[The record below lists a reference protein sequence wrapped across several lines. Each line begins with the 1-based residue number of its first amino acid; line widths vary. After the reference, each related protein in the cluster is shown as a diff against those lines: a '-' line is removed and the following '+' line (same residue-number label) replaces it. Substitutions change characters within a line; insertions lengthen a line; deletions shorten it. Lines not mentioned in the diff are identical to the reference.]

1 MDATRTMPEAKLWD
15 LIADIRTVMLAT
27 YNDSRVESRPMTAFV
42 DKDARTIWFIVDV
55 TTDKTR
61 AIKPGQQ
68 VNLAFADIKDATYIS
83 LNANAT
89 VLQDVAKQKALW
101 NPFAEAYMPEG
112 PEAPNVG
119 LIRIDPIDAAYWD
132 SPSSTIVQLWQIA
145 VANVT
150 QTPPEDDKTGL
161 VRFA

>member
-1 MDATRTMPEAKLWD
+1 MDAIKTMPESKLWD
-15 LIADIRTVMLAT
+15 MMADIRTVMFNII
-27 YNDSRVESRPMTAFV
+27 NDGRIESRPMTAFV
-42 DKDARTIWFIVDV
+42 DKDARCIWFITDV

-61 AIKPGQQ
+61 SIQAGQE
-68 VNLAFADIKDATYIS
+68 VNLAFADIDDSTYIS
-83 LNANAT
+83 LNATAS
-89 VLQDVAKQKALW
+89 VRQDVAKQKALW

-132 SPSSTIVQLWQIA
+132 SPSSKIVQLWQVA
-145 VANVT
+145 KANVT
-150 QTPPEDDKTGL
+150 QTPPADDATGN